1 MVRIITPI
9 VKLMGMVILLP
20 VIILLTI
27 LQWICALAVSISTFF
42 FSLVGGIFIVT
53 GVLSFAFGQEPVN
66 MMWRMVATGAGIC
79 LLPQVGK
86 WAAVNLTYLTLL
98 LTRKVKLLR
107 A

>member
-1 MVRIITPI
+1 MHLNPGMLLKAATGHQKTVSETE
-9 VKLMGMVILLP
+9 KLKKL
-20 VIILLTI
+20 
-27 LQWICALAVSISTFF
+27 
-42 FSLVGGIFIVT
+42 SLVGGIFIVT

-86 WAAVNLTYLTLL
+86 WAVVNLTYLTLL